1 MNNIYLGTR
10 VVLENDMNLYDPNQ
24 AFKAGTIFKSLDLP
38 YKNLK
43 MPVLVPT
50 SQKDAFMMEIQ
61 KYGIVVHDIDLY
73 LDVYPNDENAI
84 ALRKKYYKEYT
95 DLKDTYQRMYPPFDL
110 CSNDINKVPFSWSTN
125 KFPWGEE

>member
-1 MNNIYLGTR
+1 
-10 VVLENDMNLYDPNQ
+10 
-24 AFKAGTIFKSLDLP
+24 
-38 YKNLK
+38 
-43 MPVLVPT
+43 
-50 SQKDAFMMEIQ
+50 MEIQ